1 MSDPLGLI
9 AIENGLVPSPL
20 VDAAAAGNNSLD
32 VAQRAA
38 VIGEPIPIV
47 FARRVGDY
55 GGVLI
60 SPAATECRF
69 VNDSKNT
76 LTTSYH
82 LVLGEGQM
90 DSLQVRDVF
99 QGPCRV
105 GSFSQAYSIRAGTW
119 APGNY
124 ITDPSYGYSCW
135 FGFTPDSFDIP
146 PPSFT
151 DEGGN
156 YIRQFNSIAMT
167 EVFSVSQ
174 LGAYPFVSS
183 GLAGEV
189 NYVWTQATLIPA
201 FADAPEDVASYQVIV
216 NGIYQVPNFRKL
228 IKAVTYP
235 VPQASTYCGTV
246 GLYTGLSTLSYQIT
260 TGSGNDFWQ
269 KQVHCFIRGG
279 MHVPRLVDGI
289 TGPSNNFA
297 DLWQWSLINISKQPA
312 SAIDTSRLTAAANF
326 LNVNNLTCDIWLQES
341 NNLEDFVAS
350 KAASFLLAQTRVNGQ
365 RGLRPLLPVN
375 NDHTIKTTAIGW
387 VFLFNEDYII
397 PETFEISFTP
407 LADRLPFAVKVL
419 WRQQLDDDFGIIRT
433 SEVRYP
439 GEAIDGPFEQHD
451 LSAFCTRE
459 SHAVKVGAYIRARR
473 RWVTH
478 TASWTT
484 RAEDFNTTLVQGD
497 IVRVRLDR
505 IVSAN
510 SSKAHDYLY
519 QVDRITVTQ
528 AGDVQIQA
536 THFPIDSQG
545 RSLVALDVVNTV
557 GNGIL
562 LSSNRTGVSCDLNS
576 STDTSVP
583 ASTSTAGASLDDD
596 VNAGG
601 ENGGQAMEGTPEESP
616 GTGPDTTGQ
625 NPTDLLDATPIDSL
639 QRDPDTCQFIEPT
652 CTSGRWIIGALD
664 RNGDPIP
671 NTTRI
676 FSGNTGLPMDMNWN
690 YKEITYECLSTSQ
703 LSPTTSVTTDT
714 CTPANPPAFNRNN
727 YTYFRIRIYRW
738 STGLEDHRQDFYA
751 TDPISGTQWF
761 TTSEW
766 NNIELIVAN
775 TSAAQGGDGL
785 AGIIVQGGGLWNLEG
800 RAYDA
805 GGNGGFCGI
814 YRFRGQTSSGT
825 TLSIQNSFTVTWDN
839 VAPGVYPLDSA
850 CSSYFEFSNNQSTIL
865 ATRTNAA

>member
-20 VDAAAAGNNSLD
+20 VDAAAAGSNPLD

-69 VNDSKNT
+69 QDDAGNN

-119 APGNY
+119 TPGN
-124 ITDPSYGYSCW
+124 
-135 FGFTPDSFDIP
+135 F
-146 PPSFT
+146 
-151 DEGGN
+151 
-156 YIRQFNSIAMT
+156 IAYA
-167 EVFSVSQ
+167 S
-174 LGAYPFVSS
+174 
-183 GLAGEV
+183 
-189 NYVWTQATLIPA
+189 
-201 FADAPEDVASYQVIV
+201 ADAT
-216 NGIYQVPNFRKL
+216 N
-228 IKAVTYP
+228 
-235 VPQASTYCGTV
+235 YCGTV
-246 GLYTGLSTLSYQIT
+246 GTYTGLSTLSYQIT

-269 KQVHCFIRGG
+269 KQVHAFIRGG

-326 LNVNNLTCDIWLQES
+326 LNVNNLTCDIWLRES

-397 PETFEISFTP
+397 PESFEISFTS

-545 RSLVALDVVNTV
+545 CSLVALDVVNTV

-583 ASTSTAGASLDDD
+583 ASTSTAGASLDSD
-596 VNAGG
+596 VQAGG
-601 ENGGQAMEGTPEESP
+601 QNGGQAVEGTPEESP
-616 GTGPDTTGQ
+616 GTGPDTTGG
-625 NPTDLLDATPIDSL
+625 NPTDSLDAPPIDPL
-639 QRDPDTCQFIEPT
+639 QRDPDTCQFIEPS
-652 CTSGRWIIGALD
+652 CTNGRWIIGALD

-676 FSGNTGLPMDMNWN
+676 FTGNTGLPMDMNWN

-703 LSPTTSVTTDT
+703 LSPTTSITADT
-714 CTPANPPAFNRNN
+714 CVPANPPAFNRNN

-738 STGLEDHRQDFYA
+738 STGAENHRQEFYA

-766 NNIELIVAN
+766 NNIELVLKD

-785 AGIIVQGGGLWNLEG
+785 NGMVMEGGGLWNLEG
-800 RAYDA
+800 SGYGDGA
-805 GGNGGFCGI
+805 GGFCGI
-814 YRFRGQTSSGT
+814 YRFRGQRSNGA
-825 TLSIQNSFTVTWDN
+825 TLSIQNSITVTWDN
-839 VAPGVYPLDSA
+839 VKPIVFTLDSG